1 MPGVLFMFRNDWSG
15 GVHTA
20 NTTHHK
26 CLDFYKTAVLI
37 VWIFTKTVVL
47 IVWIFTKIT
56 VLIVWKIT
64 NRYLCKDLN
73 NYNYVL
79 YQTD

>member
-1 MPGVLFMFRNDWSG
+1 MPSVLFMSRNDWNG

-20 NTTHHK
+20 NTTHPK
-26 CLDFYKTAVLI
+26 CLDFYETAVLI
-37 VWIFTKTVVL
+37 VWKITKAVVL

-64 NRYLCKDLN
+64 IHYICKDLN
-73 NYNYVL
+73 SYNHVL

>member
-1 MPGVLFMFRNDWSG
+1 MPGALFMSRNDWNG

-20 NTTHHK
+20 NTTHPK
-26 CLDFYKTAVLI
+26 CLDFYKNQRFNCLENYKTA
-37 VWIFTKTVVL
+37 VL

-64 NRYLCKDLN
+64 IHYLCKDLN
-73 NYNYVL
+73 SYNHVL